1 MSFKASKYKISTIT
15 VVGSVNC
22 DINLKA
28 LFDNVCIEKFPY
40 IEYIEHGDNKYTQ
53 NIKGHRQTKTKK
65 TKRFD
70 NQVTIILV
78 DDDNRYNIKTFKN
91 GNVQI
96 TGVKDIDK
104 GYKCIDK
111 LIEFIKLINNVSQNT
126 VIPEKQVCQ
135 LRNTNYKVCLINS
148 DFKVNFEIKR
158 DILYKVLCKSFDVN
172 CTYEPCIY
180 PGVKIAYFVDN
191 DIYNKSSYNGVCKCN
206 TQCNGKKQSK
216 CKRITIAI
224 FQSGCVIITG
234 ANSIEHIEETYNFV
248 NNILETYMDII
259 IRKKFIIE

>member
-1 MSFKASKYKISTIT
+1 MSFKASQYKISTIT

-22 DINLKA
+22 DIHLKA

-53 NIKGHRQTKTKK
+53 NTKGQRQTKTKPK

-70 NQVTIILV
+70 NQVTIILLHEG
-78 DDDNRYNIKTFKN
+78 NRYNIKTFKN

-96 TGVKDIDK
+96 TGVKDIKK
-104 GYKCIDK
+104 GYACIDK
-111 LIEFIKLINNVSQNT
+111 LIEFLKLINIESQNT
-126 VIPEKQVCQ
+126 VISDKQLSQVS
-135 LRNTNYKVCLINS
+135 NTNYKVCLINS

-158 DILYKVLCKSFDVN
+158 DILYKVFCKTFDVN

-191 DIYNKSSYNGVCKCN
+191 DTNISSSCNGVCKC
-206 TQCNGKKQSK
+206 TPQCNGKKQSK

-224 FQSGCVIITG
+224 FQSG
-234 ANSIEHIEETYNFV
+234 
-248 NNILETYMDII
+248 
-259 IRKKFIIE
+259 